1 MIFDFNFGL
10 AAVLLPLLLV
20 LAASSL
26 RVLREYQ
33 RGVVFQLGRFWKVKG
48 PGLVLVIP
56 GIQQMVRVDL
66 RVVTMDVPPQDV
78 ISRDNVSVKVN
89 AVVFFRVVDPQRAI
103 IQVQDYLR
111 ATSELAQTTL
121 RVVLGKHELDEMLA
135 ERERLN
141 LDVQQILDA
150 QTDAWGIKV
159 TNVEIKH
166 IDLNE
171 TMIRAIA
178 RQAEAERERRAK
190 VIHAEGEKQASAAL
204 LEAARMLAQQPEAMQ
219 LRYLQTMTQVAG
231 DRAST
236 VVLPLPLDLL
246 GSLMGRQPA
255 APARESG
262 VATPAQ
268 WSQCQRRLGPSAP
281 VPSVRPTQANFRP
294 GKLQSHHGTCIQVVV
309 EHGFAE
315 RVHVDMADRVARK
328 GEGAVIGEQRMK
340 PQFVAAAGCIEC
352 VHLDLLVRLGLA
364 CRCHRKT
371 NRAMSI

>member
-1 MIFDFNFGL
+1 MMFDFPFGL
-10 AAVLLPLLLV
+10 GAVMLLL
-20 LAASSL
+20 LALVASSL
-26 RVLREYQ
+26 RILREYQ

-66 RVVTMDVPPQDV
+66 RIVTLDVPPQDV

-89 AVVFFRVVDPQRAI
+89 AVVFFRVIDPQKAI
-103 IQVQDYLR
+103 IQVENYLM
-111 ATSELAQTTL
+111 ATSQLAQTTL

-171 TMIRAIA
+171 SMVRAIA

-246 GSLMGRQPA
+246 GSLLGRPSRPAGPAPDRERPSESA
-255 APARESG
+255 AP
-262 VATPAQ
+262 
-268 WSQCQRRLGPSAP
+268 
-281 VPSVRPTQANFRP
+281 
-294 GKLQSHHGTCIQVVV
+294 
-309 EHGFAE
+309 
-315 RVHVDMADRVARK
+315 
-328 GEGAVIGEQRMK
+328 
-340 PQFVAAAGCIEC
+340 
-352 VHLDLLVRLGLA
+352 
-364 CRCHRKT
+364 
-371 NRAMSI
+371 